1 METVNAAESGTAAAY
16 QPAILYPL
24 MLIASIAVIV
34 FNAVGIAT
42 TLGWIPDVLSRTAV
56 PSAQAAATAQLLPA
70 PAAAPCRNCGSVES
84 IAAIQPIGYHTVGVG
99 NSIAGAGS
107 PVTYEV
113 RVRMHDGSYRM
124 FSQRV
129 QPALTVGQKV
139 RVTEQGV
146 VTAG

>member
-1 METVNAAESGTAAAY
+1 MESVNAAESGTAAAY

-56 PSAQAAATAQLLPA
+56 PSAQAATAQLLPA
-70 PAAAPCRNCGSVES
+70 PATAPCRNCGNVES
-84 IAAIQPIGYHTVGVG
+84 IAAIQPVGYHTVGAAG

-124 FSQRV
+124 FSQRA